1 MTGPLVLCGSGEF
14 TPAMRAVDEA
24 LLATLPA
31 RARVA
36 IVPTA
41 AGLEDTPGA
50 WVAKGIDHFRALGAQ
65 PYGVMALSRA
75 DAHDT
80 THARAVASAD
90 WMYFSGG
97 DPGHLVETLAGSPF
111 WAAVCARWV
120 AGAILAGSSAGA
132 MMLGETTF
140 VPLARGADGLPTR
153 MITRPALG
161 LLPRA
166 IVAPHADVIPEGLLA
181 EWADLRPDGHLLLG
195 VDEDTAI
202 VQDEGGWRVRG
213 SGRVFVLHASA
224 GRATYRAG
232 ERVAGLPRGGLP

>member
-31 RARVA
+31 RARIA

-41 AGLEDTPGA
+41 AGLEDTPGT
-50 WVAKGIDHFRALGAQ
+50 WVAKGVDHFRSLGAE

-75 DAHDT
+75 DAQST
-80 THARAVASAD
+80 TNARAIESAD
-90 WMYFSGG
+90 WVYFSGG

-111 WAAVCARWV
+111 WSAVCARW
-120 AGAILAGSSAGA
+120 AGGAILAGSSAGA

-140 VPLARGADGLPTR
+140 VPLGRGPDGLPTR
-153 MITRPALG
+153 MTTRPALG
-161 LLPRA
+161 VLPRA
-166 IVAPHADVIPEGLLA
+166 IVAPHADAIPEGLLA
-181 EWADLRPDGHLLLG
+181 EWADLRPDGHVFLG
-195 VDEDTAI
+195 IDEDTAI
-202 VQDEGGWRVRG
+202 VQDEDGWWVRG
-213 SGRVFVLHASA
+213 PGRVFVLHGA